1 MKKRE
6 IELLDLQNL
15 TTIIYI
21 GSLLISIYITSI
33 DKNRIIDK
41 NKNYKDT
48 SNLSKFNRI
57 LVVILTL
64 SYLYINYENRKIV
77 KKKKGNIS
85 LSNLQIMASEI
96 SLVSTII
103 VTYVVFK
110 SLGDN
115 YTVISGIENPN
126 L

>member
-77 KKKKGNIS
+77 KKKKGNLS

-115 YTVISGIENPN
+115 YTIISGIENPN

>member
-33 DKNRIIDK
+33 DKNKIIDK

-77 KKKKGNIS
+77 KKKKGNLS

-115 YTVISGIENPN
+115 YTIISGIENPN

>member
-1 MKKRE
+1 MNKRE

-77 KKKKGNIS
+77 KKKKGNLS

-115 YTVISGIENPN
+115 YTIISGIENPN